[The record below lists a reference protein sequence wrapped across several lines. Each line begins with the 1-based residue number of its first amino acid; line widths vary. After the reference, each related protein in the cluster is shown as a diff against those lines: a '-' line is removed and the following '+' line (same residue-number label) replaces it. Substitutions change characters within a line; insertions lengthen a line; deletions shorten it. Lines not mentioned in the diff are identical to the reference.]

1 MTHVPTHPYKQKSNA
16 SQTFST
22 CMIRSNK
29 SYGNDNSLVSFFVPS
44 ELVKSKGLLSRGAV
58 PTVPWLN
65 SAHFQPRSSIVLV
78 RKHVTMKTQIAL
90 RTKLH
95 T

>member
-1 MTHVPTHPYKQKSNA
+1 MAHFRIYLNMKKSNA
-16 SQTFST
+16 GQTFST

-29 SYGNDNSLVSFFVPS
+29 PYGSDNSLVSFFVPS
-44 ELVKSKGLLSRGAV
+44 ELVKSKGLLSRCAV